1 MKLDKSQ
8 LELYAIADGVG
19 GVEEAISGGATVV
32 QFRDKASDSAVFRR
46 TAAAVLDVCRTY
58 GVPCIV
64 NDNVE
69 IAVEIAADGVHVGQH
84 DTDVAVA
91 RKIIGEDKILGV
103 SVQTTEQAIRA
114 ERCGADYLGVG
125 AVFATSSKSDADSV
139 SLATL
144 TDICNAVTIP
154 VVAIGGIGEGNVHL
168 LADTGICGVAV
179 ISAIFGSPDAESAA
193 RRLRRLTTNLFGKE
207 QQI

>member
-8 LELYAIADGVG
+8 LELYAIADGVN
-19 GVEEAISGGATVV
+19 GVKEAIAGGATMV
-32 QFRDKASDSAVFRR
+32 QFRDKVSDSATFRR
-46 TAAAVLDVCRTY
+46 TAAAVSDVCRTY

-64 NDNVE
+64 NDNIEV
-69 IAVEIAADGVHVGQH
+69 AVDIAADGVHVGQH

-103 SVQTTEQAIRA
+103 SVQTVEQAIRA

-144 TDICNAVTIP
+144 TNICNAVTIP
-154 VVAIGGIGEGNVHL
+154 VVAIGGIGEDNVHL
-168 LADTGICGVAV
+168 LANTGICGVAV
-179 ISAIFGSPDAESAA
+179 ISAIFGSPDVESAA

-207 QQI
+207 R